1 MRSYDILNGGL
12 EQLQKDL
19 IELQNELTL
28 ANQQMVEELS
38 LIGLQEIMNDA
49 SSAKEMDIERD
60 LKTKSYIH
68 KGRRTKNV
76 ASNRIKNDSQKA
88 TYNEFGYGIIGAM
101 SPYKHDDFLNMSS
114 AGYRGYSLYSSAKN
128 PDGSWYYKDSLGQK
142 HRTFGEAPRN
152 TFYKA
157 GTKIKQMYPIISR
170 NIFRRIFK

>member
-1 MRSYDILNGGL
+1 MRQYDILNGGL

-19 IELQNELTL
+19 LELQNELTL
-28 ANQQMVEELS
+28 ANQETVEKLS

-60 LKTKSYIH
+60 LKQSYIH

-88 TYNEFGYGIIGAM
+88 TFNEFGYGIIGAM
-101 SPYKHDDFLNMSS
+101 SPYQHDDFINMSK
-114 AGYRGYSLYSSAKN
+114 AGYRGYSLYSPNKN
-128 PDGSWYYKDSLGQK
+128 SNGSWFYRDSLGTK
-142 HRTFGEAPRN
+142 HWTFGEAPRN

-157 GTKIKQMYPIISR
+157 GQRIKQMYPIIAR
-170 NIFRRIFK
+170 NTFRRVFK